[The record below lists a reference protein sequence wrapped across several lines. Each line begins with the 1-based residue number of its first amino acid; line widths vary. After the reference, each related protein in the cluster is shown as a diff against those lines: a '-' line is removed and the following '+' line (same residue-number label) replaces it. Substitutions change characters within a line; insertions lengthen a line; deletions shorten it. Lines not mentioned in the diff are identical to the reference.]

1 MLGHLLLHSSADDDA
16 GECPTREALILL
28 GIERLNA
35 PAYVVSGTR
44 CVERDT
50 EQQNKIRIRVMPS
63 GIPLLTHDDCA
74 FKALE

>member
-63 GIPLLTHDDCA
+63 GIPLLTHDYCA